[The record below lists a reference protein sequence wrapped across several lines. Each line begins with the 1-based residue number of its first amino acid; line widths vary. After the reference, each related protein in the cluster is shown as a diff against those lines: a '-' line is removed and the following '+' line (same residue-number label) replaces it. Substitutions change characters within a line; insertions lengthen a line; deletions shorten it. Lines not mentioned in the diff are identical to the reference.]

1 MRGLGRPKESLH
13 LKNQW
18 LKFERLGRAFRPA
31 QGRSLSEQA
40 QSEKSEGGS
49 GGRSPPIPL
58 CASPRA
64 VTGELKGNV
73 DLTVPL

>member
-40 QSEKSEGGS
+40 QSKN
-49 GGRSPPIPL
+49 
-58 CASPRA
+58 PRE
-64 VTGELKGNV
+64 VRGDG
-73 DLTVPL
+73 VPRFLYAPHRGQLPAN